1 VTGGPGTVTYD
12 TVPLGVFYATYSYP
26 GVSGHVQNATQGGH
40 RETVA
45 VALSYPLI
53 SMGVVFVGAAAAS
66 GVMVWRRHNSGL
78 VK

>member
-1 VTGGPGTVTYD
+1 VTGGNGTVTYD
-12 TVPLGVFYATYSYP
+12 KEPLGVLYATYSYL
-26 GVSGHVQNATQGGH
+26 GVSGHVQNATRGQH

-53 SMGVVFVGAAAAS
+53 SMGVVFAGAAAAS
-66 GVMVWRRHNSGL
+66 GVMVARRHKSGL